1 MVTQNMLPSMKEK
14 KVLLEE
20 KVLSVIDLDLIKCLK
35 QIKYHKLLLAYAS
48 ISELPSDISTMPLT
62 HLAKALATR
71 EREAKR
77 LLSSILSEVK
87 YSEIF

>member
-1 MVTQNMLPSMKEK
+1 MLNKR
-14 KVLLEE
+14 
-20 KVLSVIDLDLIKCLK
+20 LK
-35 QIKYHKLLLAYAS
+35 QIKQQRSLLACAP
-48 ISELPSDISTMPLT
+48 ISELPSDLSTMPLT

-87 YSEIF
+87 HNKYF